1 MDSVIHLSNNWAQES
16 SLLFRR
22 LLRVVFYSR
31 VKTTE
36 AIVWNS
42 WSDTCWFRKPLSK
55 MHDQHPGFWLPLF
68 WEPGHQKYLE
78 RAIKSIINNCTRL
91 SMKMK
96 KIMQIEEGFTPPR
109 SVEPIHTKSN
119 PTIIFLSIQNIQSNL
134 KHAFLV
140 LCKAPVFKVFTF
152 SSAISRY

>member
-1 MDSVIHLSNNWAQES
+1 
-16 SLLFRR
+16 
-22 LLRVVFYSR
+22 
-31 VKTTE
+31 
-36 AIVWNS
+36 
-42 WSDTCWFRKPLSK
+42 

-78 RAIKSIINNCTRL
+78 RAIKSIINNWTRL

-109 SVEPIHTKSN
+109 TVEPIHTKSN

-140 LCKAPVFKVFTF
+140 LCKAPSLRSKRLEVAGERGNGRARGRHARGEGA
-152 SSAISRY
+152 SSPLACLLLARPFFLVPITCKRLLRRL